1 MTIPDSDD
9 DRTVIRQIPAGPAAG
24 APAGAG
30 SHDSSSTA
38 LPIGTFI
45 GEFEIVGIVG
55 EGGFGIVYVAL
66 DRSLQRRVAL
76 KEYMPSGLAART
88 NGQQV
93 SVKSARHLETF
104 DTGLKSFVNE
114 ARLLAHFDHPA
125 LVKVHR
131 FWEANGTAYMVMPLY
146 EGMTLKDA
154 LRQYGAP
161 PPESLLMSLLG
172 PLTEA
177 LAVLH
182 AQQCYHRDIA
192 PDNIMLLTANGQP
205 VLLDFGA
212 ARRVIGDMTQALTV
226 ILKPGYAPLE
236 QYAETP
242 GMKQGP
248 WTDVYALAAVVYF
261 AIAQRAPPPA
271 VGRLVDDQLEPLA
284 RLAAGRYS
292 ERLLQTVDRALGVRP
307 QDRTQSIDEFREQ
320 LGFAPHIPA
329 RESGWSQFEDSA
341 SATAPSGWHTT
352 TGTHVPQPTP
362 AGKGTAGGRAGAR
375 VWLGVAA
382 VASIAAAAGA
392 YYAYRPEPAP
402 TAAPVTA
409 PAAAPAP
416 EGAVAAAPAA
426 PADNAVPPPQPAPSP
441 TTPSAAPLTP
451 ATPLSIDD
459 HFSNIV
465 KAQTPG
471 FEVEA
476 SPARRELRIGKDRL
490 SFSVKST
497 RAGFVY
503 VLLADTSG
511 LLLLFFPN
519 SQSSN
524 NAIRAGQT
532 VTLPQKNW
540 PLDTLEPPG
549 AERFLVIVSEHQR
562 DFSALGQKPQGMFVE
577 LDPSLAGA
585 GVSGAS
591 ATTSA
596 VQGRAKCEAANC
608 DVYGAA
614 RFDVEVVR

>member
-1 MTIPDSDD
+1 MSLPDSDD
-9 DRTVIRQIPAGPAAG
+9 DRTVIRPITASPAVAAPAAAAAHEG
-24 APAGAG
+24 G
-30 SHDSSSTA
+30 STA
-38 LPIGTFI
+38 LPIGTI
-45 GEFEIVGIVG
+45 LGEFEIVGIVG

-66 DRSLQRRVAL
+66 DRSLHRRVAL

-88 NGQQV
+88 NGQHV
-93 SVKSARHLETF
+93 SVKSDRHLETF

-161 PPESLLMSLLG
+161 PPEPLLMSLLG

-177 LAVLH
+177 LTVLH

-292 ERLLQTVDRALGVRP
+292 ERLLQAVDRALGVRP

-341 SATAPSGWHTT
+341 SVATPSGWHTT
-352 TGTHVPQPTP
+352 TGTHAAQPAT
-362 AGKGTAGGRAGAR
+362 AGKGTAGGRAGTR
-375 VWLGVAA
+375 VWLGAAA
-382 VASIAAAAGA
+382 VAAIAAAAGA
-392 YYAYRPEPAP
+392 YYAFRPDPTPAV
-402 TAAPVTA
+402 ASVTA
-409 PAAAPAP
+409 PAAAPEA
-416 EGAVAAAPAA
+416 AVAAAPPPAA
-426 PADNAVPPPQPAPSP
+426 VGNAVPLTQPAPSP
-441 TTPSAAPLTP
+441 TTPSAAPLPP

-465 KAQTPG
+465 QAQTSG
-471 FEVEA
+471 FAVEA

-490 SFSVKST
+490 SFSVKSA
-497 RAGFVY
+497 RAGYVY
-503 VLLADTSG
+503 VLLADTNG

-519 SQSSN
+519 SQASD

-532 VTLPQKNW
+532 MTLPQKNW

-562 DFSALGQKPQGMFVE
+562 DFSSLGQKPQGMFME
-577 LDPSLAGA
+577 LDPGLAGT
-585 GVSGAS
+585 GVSKAS
-591 ATTSA
+591 ATSSA
-596 VQGRAKCEAANC
+596 VPGRAKCDAANC